1 MALMVRPVVTAII
14 VTLLAGKNSRGFS
27 LLELVLVLMVL
38 GLSGLVVLPNVEKGL
53 RDRDLRRS
61 ALALAAAARDLRS
74 QALRQGV
81 PQRLVLNMSESSYRV
96 ARNQVHFPA
105 NVKIA
110 SVAGAEV
117 LDDGSRQ
124 FLFFPNGSVFG
135 GRIDLS
141 SGADSTSYSIRLHPL
156 TGIVDVVR
164 GDNS

>member
-1 MALMVRPVVTAII
+1 MVHPAVTAII
-14 VTLLAGKNSRGFS
+14 VTLQAGKNSRGFS

-38 GLSGLVVLPNVEKGL
+38 GLSGLIVLPNVEKGL

-61 ALALAAAARDLRS
+61 ALALAAAARQLRS
-74 QALRQGV
+74 QALRQGL

-96 ARNQVHFPA
+96 ARNEVHFPA
-105 NVKIA
+105 SIKIDA
-110 SVAGAEV
+110 VAGAEV

-124 FLFFPNGSVFG
+124 FLFFPNGSTFG

-156 TGIVDVVR
+156 TGTVDVMR
-164 GDNS
+164 GNSS

>member
-1 MALMVRPVVTAII
+1 MVHPGVTAII
-14 VTLLAGKNSRGFS
+14 LILLAGKNSRGFS

-74 QALRQGV
+74 QALHKGV
-81 PQRLVLNMSESSYRV
+81 PQRLVLNMSDGTYRV
-96 ARNQVHFPA
+96 ARNEIHFPS

-110 SVAGAEV
+110 LVAGAEV
-117 LDDGSRQ
+117 LDGGSRQ
-124 FLFFPNGSVFG
+124 FLFFPNGSTLG
-135 GRIDLS
+135 GRIDLT

-156 TGIVDVVR
+156 TGTVDVMR
-164 GDNS
+164 GDSS

>member
-1 MALMVRPVVTAII
+1 MVHPAATATI

-38 GLSGLVVLPNVEKGL
+38 GLSGLIVLPNVEKGL

-74 QALRQGV
+74 QALHKGMPQG
-81 PQRLVLNMSESSYRV
+81 LVLNVAENSYRI
-96 ARNQVHFPA
+96 ARNEVHFSS

-110 SVAGAEV
+110 SVAGGEI

-124 FLFFPNGSVFG
+124 FLFFPNGSTFG

-156 TGIVDVVR
+156 TGTIDVMR
-164 GDNS
+164 GDHS

>member
-1 MALMVRPVVTAII
+1 MVHRAATAII

-38 GLSGLVVLPNVEKGL
+38 GLSGLIVLPNVEKGL

-74 QALRQGV
+74 QALHKGM
-81 PQRLVLNMSESSYRV
+81 PQALVLNVSEGSYRI
-96 ARNQVHFPA
+96 ARNEVHFPS

-110 SVAGAEV
+110 SVAGGEV
-117 LDDGSRQ
+117 LGDGSRQ
-124 FLFFPNGSVFG
+124 FLFFPNGSTFG
-135 GRIDLS
+135 GRIDLF

-156 TGIVDVVR
+156 TGTIDVMR

>member
-1 MALMVRPVVTAII
+1 MVHPAVTAII
-14 VTLLAGKNSRGFS
+14 VTLQAGKNSRGFS

-38 GLSGLVVLPNVEKGL
+38 GLSGLIVLPNVEKGL

-61 ALALAAAARDLRS
+61 ALALAAAARELRS

-96 ARNQVHFPA
+96 ARNEVHFPA
-105 NVKIA
+105 SIKIDA
-110 SVAGAEV
+110 VAGAEV

-124 FLFFPNGSVFG
+124 FLFFPNGSTFG

-156 TGIVDVVR
+156 TGTVDVMR

>member
-1 MALMVRPVVTAII
+1 MVHPAATATI
-14 VTLLAGKNSRGFS
+14 VTLPAGKNSRGFS

-38 GLSGLVVLPNVEKGL
+38 GLSGLIVLPNVEKGL

-74 QALRQGV
+74 QALHKGMPQG
-81 PQRLVLNMSESSYRV
+81 LVLNLAENSYRI
-96 ARNQVHFPA
+96 APNEVHFPS

-110 SVAGAEV
+110 SVAGGEI

-124 FLFFPNGSVFG
+124 FLFFPNGSTFG

-156 TGIVDVVR
+156 TGTIDVMR
-164 GDNS
+164 GNHS

>member
-1 MALMVRPVVTAII
+1 MVHPAAKAII

-27 LLELVLVLMVL
+27 LLELILVLMVL
-38 GLSGLVVLPNVEKGL
+38 GLSGIIVLPNIEKGL
-53 RDRDLRRS
+53 RDRDVRRS
-61 ALALAAAARDLRS
+61 ALGLAAAARELRN
-74 QALRQGV
+74 QALYKGV
-81 PQRLVLNMSESSYRV
+81 PQELVVNVLESSYRV

-110 SVAGAEV
+110 SVAGGEV
-117 LDDGSRQ
+117 LDNGTRQ
-124 FLFFPNGSVFG
+124 FLFFPNGSTFG

-156 TGIVDVVR
+156 TGSIDVMR

>member
-1 MALMVRPVVTAII
+1 MVHPAATATI

-38 GLSGLVVLPNVEKGL
+38 GLSGLIVLPNVEKGL
-53 RDRDLRRS
+53 RDRELRRS

-74 QALRQGV
+74 QALHKGMPQG
-81 PQRLVLNMSESSYRV
+81 LVLNVAENSYRI
-96 ARNQVHFPA
+96 ARNEVHFSS

-110 SVAGAEV
+110 SVAGGEI

-124 FLFFPNGSVFG
+124 FLFFPNGSTFG

-156 TGIVDVVR
+156 TGTIDVMR
-164 GDNS
+164 GDHS